1 PPGNQVVI
9 VAVDEKSVAALGRW
23 PWPRSI
29 LARLV
34 TALSERGAKVIAIDF
49 LLSEPELS
57 GELRAADRL
66 TTRLDGLGLT
76 VSSQGG
82 VPVREELRTLARE
95 AAHDSQLEAAI
106 RQSGRVV
113 LALNF
118 DIKPGVPDKAPE
130 PSATPLKSAL
140 VSFRH
145 YDARGLYPPPSAQQ
159 AIAPI
164 PKLVAAARELGHV
177 TMIADPDGT
186 TRWEAVIFEY
196 QGHSYPSGGVQAAR
210 LAMGVEAPALR
221 LDFGRALEI
230 GATAI
235 PVDARNRMLIDY
247 AGRPGTF
254 QTLSALDVL
263 NGRIP
268 DTAIRDR
275 V

>member
-1 PPGNQVVI
+1 
-9 VAVDEKSVAALGRW
+9 
-23 PWPRSI
+23 
-29 LARLV
+29 
-34 TALSERGAKVIAIDF
+34 
-49 LLSEPELS
+49 
-57 GELRAADRL
+57 
-66 TTRLDGLGLT
+66 
-76 VSSQGG
+76 
-82 VPVREELRTLARE
+82 
-95 AAHDSQLEAAI
+95 
-106 RQSGRVV
+106 
-113 LALNF
+113 
-118 DIKPGVPDKAPE
+118 
-130 PSATPLKSAL
+130 
-140 VSFRH
+140 H

-186 TRWEAVIFEY
+186 TRWEAGIFEY
-196 QGHSYPSGGVQAAR
+196 QGHYYPSLGGQAAR
-210 LAMGVEAPALR
+210 LPLGVEAPAVR
-221 LDFGRALEI
+221 LDFGRAVEI

-275 V
+275 VVFVGATAAGIYDLRVTPMSPVLPGVEKHANVAANILGARFLRRPDWVELVEAFGIVFWPFLLAWVLPRVRPVLSLVGVLALWAVFFGMVHVAFLRGLWLP